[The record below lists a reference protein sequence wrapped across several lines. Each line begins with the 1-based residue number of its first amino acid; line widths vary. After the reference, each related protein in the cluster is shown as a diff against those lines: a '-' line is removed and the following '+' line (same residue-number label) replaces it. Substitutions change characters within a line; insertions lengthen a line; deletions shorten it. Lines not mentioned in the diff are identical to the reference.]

1 MGKLNWA
8 VTGDSTSLSDLSLP
22 PHRIP
27 HQLLLAA
34 VCLTWMK
41 LLQSQISQT
50 RVGVLALPFTLSAQP
65 GCCTD
70 DPGYGVKVC
79 GACTQL
85 AFDKLEKTP
94 TLCIRK
100 SFVSPECM
108 PILAAILSA
117 RWWLSSWFLLVAE
130 KPHPSRRAGGASVV

>member
-1 MGKLNWA
+1 M
-8 VTGDSTSLSDLSLP
+8 SLSDLSLP

-70 DPGYGVKVC
+70 DAGYGVKVC

-85 AFDKLEKTP
+85 AFDKLEKNP
-94 TLCIRK
+94 NPMHKKVLCQ
-100 SFVSPECM
+100 P
-108 PILAAILSA
+108 
-117 RWWLSSWFLLVAE
+117 
-130 KPHPSRRAGGASVV
+130 